1 MSTLLPDR
9 KMSKISVIVFLTDFG
24 LKDGYVEMM
33 KGAIA
38 KINLHL
44 SINECLS
51 LLSHRNRISCHA
63 FN

>member
-1 MSTLLPDR
+1 
-9 KMSKISVIVFLTDFG
+9 MSKISVIVFLTDFG